1 MENKPT
7 PEPQP
12 KAPEEKQLPIVI
24 SQNKRSLF
32 DKFNLG
38 SLFGEME
45 QSLKDQNYT
54 QSITYSTKFIFLFEL
69 LKNLRAENHRVLIFS
84 MSKKILNMLES
95 IILSGYLGQDA
106 TGQPVKYMR
115 IDGDTEIQLREQIC
129 QQFNK
134 DPSIFCGLLTTKVG
148 GFGLNLTGADR
159 AIILDPDWNP
169 ANDNQAVDRVFR
181 IGQKRDV
188 IVYRLLTAGTLEEKI
203 YRRQIYKKGMSLA
216 TIDNGGSAQQD
227 FDKYFGSN
235 DLFELFQY
243 DPTET
248 VCQTME
254 LLLKRDGFPYVETPT
269 NDRHISFLKGMKDLV
284 KGLSLN
290 SNLYSNNDST
300 LQV

>member
-1 MENKPT
+1 
-7 PEPQP
+7 
-12 KAPEEKQLPIVI
+12 
-24 SQNKRSLF
+24 
-32 DKFNLG
+32 
-38 SLFGEME
+38 
-45 QSLKDQNYT
+45 
-54 QSITYSTKFIFLFEL
+54 
-69 LKNLRAENHRVLIFS
+69 

-95 IILSGYLGQDA
+95 VILSGYLGQDA

-243 DPTET
+243 DPAET

-290 SNLYSNNDST
+290 SNLYSNNDTT